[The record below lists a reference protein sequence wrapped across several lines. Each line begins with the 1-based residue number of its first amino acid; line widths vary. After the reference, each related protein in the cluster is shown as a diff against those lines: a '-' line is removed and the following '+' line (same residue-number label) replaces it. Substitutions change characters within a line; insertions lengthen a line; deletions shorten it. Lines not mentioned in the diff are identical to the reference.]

1 MWICP
6 LLPWC
11 PHTAQEQGRG
21 RGVTVPALRC
31 LGLCRAHAGML
42 GVQGVHGTAWARGGF
57 LAASS
62 AQPGSGWLRGQ
73 LCLPMQC
80 RKAPADSWGASV
92 WQPKLTNPPHR
103 DFFPTPGPR
112 ELLPVPGR
120 LPAAAQPRQPLLLS
134 LHHAAG
140 LPALPPAPPA
150 AAPPAAAADAGGGG
164 SGTSP
169 AFPAD
174 TPSPSLL
181 ALRDR
186 DGTERPLPARG
197 GPEDRQRA
205 PKPRAEPGGA
215 RGAAGGGA
223 GDAPEV
229 PGDAPG
235 VPGDAPAPQPRPFPQ
250 VQLLKDQLAAE
261 TAARIEAQARVR
273 QLLLT
278 NRDLLQH
285 VSLLVR
291 QLKALESRAQRR
303 QPGERARGRGS
314 ASLRG
319 QSQRLAHPVALSV
332 SPQLT
337 ARCRTCPWRSR
348 CPST

>member
-1 MWICP
+1 M
-6 LLPWC
+6 
-11 PHTAQEQGRG
+11 
-21 RGVTVPALRC
+21 
-31 LGLCRAHAGML
+31 
-42 GVQGVHGTAWARGGF
+42 HGTAWARRGF

-73 LCLPMQC
+73 LCLPRQC
-80 RKAPADSWGASV
+80 RRAPANSWGASV

-103 DFFPTPGPR
+103 DFLPTPGPR
-112 ELLPVPGR
+112 ELLPVPGW
-120 LPAAAQPRQPLLLS
+120 LPAAAEPWQPLLLS

-150 AAPPAAAADAGGGG
+150 TAPPAAAADASGGG
-164 SGTSP
+164 SGTRP
-169 AFPAD
+169 AFPGD
-174 TPSPSLL
+174 TPSPSPRP
-181 ALRDR
+181 AGPGRDR
-186 DGTERPLPARG
+186 VAAPRPWGPRGPAEGAQAPRRAGGCPGSCWGGSRG
-197 GPEDRQRA
+197 CSGESP
-205 PKPRAEPGGA
+205 
-215 RGAAGGGA
+215 GGA

-303 QPGERARGRGS
+303 QPGERARGPG
-314 ASLRG
+314 AALLRG
-319 QSQRLAHPVALSV
+319 QSQRLAHPGALSV